1 MNPCRIRRVPPH
13 DLGVTPKAE
22 RHGPRLPS
30 AFSAPNLSVCSNA
43 APMQEGNAETPTAEG
58 KAERGSRIE
67 ARLAKAT
74 RVPST
79 ICSPKLPLEVPESPV
94 NVRFRM
100 TDLPGEESLA
110 LDCTLYPLKLPR
122 LWGMEPVRWE
132 MPRHGGRELHFEH
145 HVVAMH
151 MQRFHRRR
159 TFIVPP
165 A

>member
-1 MNPCRIRRVPPH
+1 
-13 DLGVTPKAE
+13 
-22 RHGPRLPS
+22 
-30 AFSAPNLSVCSNA
+30 
-43 APMQEGNAETPTAEG
+43 MQEGNAETPTAEG

-67 ARLAKAT
+67 ARLAEAT

-79 ICSPKLPLEVPESPV
+79 VCSPKLPVEVPETPM

-110 LDCTLYPLKLPR
+110 LGCTLYRSKLPK

-132 MPRHGGRELHFEH
+132 MPRHGGRELHSEH
-145 HVVAMH
+145 RVVAMH

-159 TFIVPP
+159 TFVVPP